1 MYIVTYGLGSFST
14 VDYLPT
20 LGFLSFY
27 PSLVIL
33 RFDVSITQ
41 TAEMEL
47 IR

>member
-1 MYIVTYGLGSFST
+1 MFIITYGMGSFAT
-14 VDYLPT
+14 VEALPT

-27 PSLVIL
+27 PNIVIL